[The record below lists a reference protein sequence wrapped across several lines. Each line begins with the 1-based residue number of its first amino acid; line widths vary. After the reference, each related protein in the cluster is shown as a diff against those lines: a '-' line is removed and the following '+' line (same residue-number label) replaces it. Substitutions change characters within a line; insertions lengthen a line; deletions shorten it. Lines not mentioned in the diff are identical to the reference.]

1 MKNIFIALATLTV
14 AATSAWAA
22 NTADSRAIEIAG
34 THFAGGALAS
44 VDVSLE
50 PIYCAT
56 GTLYAAFADADMGD
70 SLADWPNVLV
80 AAQTVTESDTL
91 INYALPASWGS
102 AGYKILRFFLVSSIL
117 RDGDYAARLEY
128 VDFSASSGIN
138 TGVKTTEKSRVE
150 SRFMRITDDVQMSLY
165 GSGGQTL
172 TAWMGSNSGLTW
184 RFNTKGVTPNV
195 QTKNLWHDFVHSTN
209 GVVTIRDGYAPVTN
223 LYQAVSSFTSSA
235 NLYVFANGTD
245 SSWTKTVRFAYLR
258 HYTND
263 VLATSLVPCKLS
275 DNTVAIF
282 NTVSGAVVSSSGLTG
297 GPEMVFASA
306 FTNATATTVEY
317 EERGASELDPSIA
330 VDTSN
335 QRTIGF
341 SGRLSTIGAEPTF
354 ILLQYGGATKAMA
367 EVEVDGTWSLVW
379 DASADVAWTSAD
391 IPYAV
396 VCSNSLNDTVWTSQ
410 VAGTFALVDN
420 MAYTWT
426 GAGETANWSDI
437 GNWSH
442 AIGDCVGAPIF
453 GGDAVFTDGTDA
465 NIVLD
470 VDARLWNYAVC
481 ASNVRV
487 SLSAEAAHSLVVTN
501 SFIVSNPND
510 ATVCGSTFVFD
521 GPITLNARFVST
533 GKGNTV
539 RFENGVVYNASLV
552 FQMAIQN
559 SVDPYEGRLE
569 ILSGSSV
576 NVEYLYINGNAVIVV
591 DNAEIY
597 VANCIVNCWAPGGTV
612 NLAGSSPTFRTSNIR
627 SGSGVANCTGR
638 ILFSIPV
645 GGYSTPSQFSNIPAP
660 FGYTSIGNTFG
671 GNEPILWEIDHD
683 SPAFGGSSSGE
694 TILCYSR
701 STSDIDTV
709 HNEFVVPKWLSEC
722 NYTIDNEA
730 SPKIVSVSWTVRH
743 GLTIFVR

>member
-1 MKNIFIALATLTV
+1 MRKMCALVATAICAICAN
-14 AATSAWAA
+14 AAST
-22 NTADSRAIEIAG
+22 TDLREIAVAN

-44 VDVSLE
+44 VDVSLA

-70 SLADWPNVLV
+70 DLADWPNVLV

-91 INYALPASWGS
+91 INYAIPASWGS

-150 SRFMRITDDVQMSLY
+150 SRFMRITDDGQMSLY
-165 GSGGQTL
+165 GSGVQTL

-184 RFNTKGVTPNV
+184 RFNTKGVMPNV

-297 GPEMVFASA
+297 GSEMVFASA

-379 DASADVAWTSAD
+379 DASGDIEWTSSA
-391 IPYAV
+391 IEYTV
-396 VCSNSLNDTVWTSQ
+396 VCSNECGQSVFVSGTS
-410 VAGTFALVDN
+410 GSFNLVN
-420 MAYTWT
+420 NSSFTWT
-426 GAGETANWSDI
+426 GLGATNTWSDA
-437 GNWSH
+437 GNWSC
-442 AIGDCVGAPIF
+442 ASSGDHPGCPLI
-453 GGDAVFTDGTDA
+453 GGDAIFPDNTTA
-465 NIVLD
+465 EIILD
-470 VDARLWNYAVC
+470 VDVSIDNYAVGTTGANIKLIAEDEHALTANSYFITNMTDTTVH
-481 ASNVRV
+481 AS
-487 SLSAEAAHSLVVTN
+487 TY
-501 SFIVSNPND
+501 
-510 ATVCGSTFVFD
+510 VFS
-521 GPITLNARFVST
+521 GPIALTNLM
-533 GKGNTV
+533 TV
-539 RFENGVVYNASLV
+539 GMGSKVRLENGVQAYSQKGLKLCNNEIAGLSYDSV
-552 FQMAIQN
+552 FE
-559 SVDPYEGRLE
+559 VF
-569 ILSGSSV
+569 SGSEAIFGNGLNSS
-576 NVEYLYINGNAVIVV
+576 ESMMNGNTKIVIN
-591 DNAEIY
+591 NATLVIGFLILNIN
-597 VANCIVNCWAPGGTV
+597 VPGGTV
-612 NLAGSSPTFRTSNIR
+612 LLEGTNPEFRVFLRIR
-627 SGSGVANCTGR
+627 SQTGTTTGTGK
-638 ILFSIPV
+638 IVFSVPE
-645 GGYSTPSQFSNIPAP
+645 GGYAREP
-660 FGYTSIGNTFG
+660 FRFTNTSPGNFG
-671 GNEPILWEIDHD
+671 GFAPIFFEIAPD
-683 SPAFGGSSSGE
+683 SPAMAANRCTTPLIFSRDTSSIN
-694 TILCYSR
+694 TTLI
-701 STSDIDTV
+701 DIV
-709 HNEFVVPKWLSEC
+709 QPKGVTE
-722 NYTIDNEA
+722 
-730 SPKIVSVSWTVRH
+730 WTVDLDDDGTPTKTVTVGWKVKR
-743 GLTIFVR
+743 GLAIFVR